1 MGGIGEQSPRPLLL
15 AHRCRYASA
24 QGRDRQ
30 MDRHGRCR
38 RRHSPKEGGRDMSLL
53 AAIRKLWHS
62 IAPRTRSDVEEEF
75 RSTLDA
81 YQEDLIGQGLS
92 EEQARRKACID
103 LGQPAAQNETYRDAI
118 GLRFFDELGGD
129 IRYGLRALR
138 RNPGFGAVA
147 VLSLALGIGATT
159 AMFSLIY
166 AVLLHPFP
174 YADADRIM
182 NPHLVDEQHPDVFQ
196 WFSLSEAQLDDLRL
210 AAPVDSVLGF
220 TNGHLE
226 ITNDGLPEDISG
238 VYLTD
243 NAETFLGVRP
253 LFGRMIEPFDAG
265 QAVVVLN
272 YRFWQR
278 RFGSDPHVIGR
289 MLEMD
294 HAPYTIVGVMP
305 RSFAF
310 NDFGGVGDV
319 YLPASLMDAVANGP
333 ARTYLPWIKLR
344 PHVTVATANA
354 ALEPIVREI
363 MKIHSEASL
372 AWHLG
377 LQPIIVPYQQ
387 DLGRTL
393 ALLLA
398 GVVLLLIIGCANC
411 SILLLARGRT
421 RRHELAIRTAIG
433 ASRWRIVR
441 QLVVEA
447 VVISCTGAVLGVAA
461 SYWLARLPLLLSPD
475 SFPAESVIRINASVL
490 AFSVALALLCGILFG
505 LVPALRLSRHDS
517 ACMLPGRQIAVV
529 APPAKHRWS
538 VLIAAQVA
546 LTLLLMATAGT
557 AIRGFLRLTQ
567 MPLGYDPTNVMQLGI
582 SLHVDNL
589 AEWSRLQSREARA
602 AYIEQIRQK
611 IAAVPGV
618 STVAVGVDATPPF
631 SDPVDTE
638 SSFNIDGTGDREQ
651 PQARVM
657 LVSQQYFAALRIPL
671 LQGRVWNADENTR
684 GDFLAVVNHAFVTRY
699 LSSSNALGRQLRIP
713 ALPFQNRFTAS
724 SAQSTAWRQ
733 IIGVVGDARNDGIGR
748 PVVPAIYLP
757 YTTLMRQYVEFFVRT
772 QGDPLTYLH
781 SIRAAVASVAS
792 DQQISN
798 GAFTLN
804 EAIEHDAQYSRQ
816 RLFSILFGVFS
827 AMALA
832 LALVGTFSVVAY
844 SVAQRT
850 TEFGVRLALGAPR
863 MHVLWVAGRI
873 ALVSVAAGIVIG
885 LAFDSFLG
893 AVLAHWMQS
902 AFAAGSLFAAAA
914 LLALGAV
921 LACLLPARHAVAVP
935 PAEALRYE

>member
-1 MGGIGEQSPRPLLL
+1 
-15 AHRCRYASA
+15 
-24 QGRDRQ
+24 
-30 MDRHGRCR
+30 
-38 RRHSPKEGGRDMSLL
+38 MSLL
-53 AAIRKLWHS
+53 APIRKLWHS
-62 IAPRTRSDVEEEF
+62 IAPRTHSDVEEEF

-81 YQEDLIGQGLS
+81 YQEDLIRQGLP
-92 EEQARRKACID
+92 EEEARRKARID
-103 LGQPAAQNETYRDAI
+103 LGQPATQNETYRDAI
-118 GLRFFDELGGD
+118 GLRVFDELGGD
-129 IRYGLRALR
+129 IRYGLRALL
-138 RNPGFGAVA
+138 RNPGFAAVA

-182 NPHLVDEQHPDVFQ
+182 NAHFVKTQQPDVFQ
-196 WFSLSEAQLDDLRL
+196 WFTLSDAQLDDLRL

-220 TNGHLE
+220 TTNGHLE
-226 ITNDGLPEDISG
+226 ITNDGLPDDISG
-238 VYLTD
+238 VYLTE

-265 QAVVVLN
+265 HPVVVLN

-333 ARTYLPWIKLR
+333 APTYLPWIKLR

-354 ALEPIVREI
+354 ALDPIVREI
-363 MKIHSEASL
+363 MKIHTEASL

-441 QLVVEA
+441 QLLVEA
-447 VVISCTGAVLGVAA
+447 LVISCTGAVLGVAG
-461 SYWLARLPLLLSPD
+461 SYWLARLPLVLSPD
-475 SFPAESVIRINASVL
+475 SFPAESVIRINAPIL

-517 ACMLPGRQIAVV
+517 ARMLPGRQIGVV
-529 APPAKHRWS
+529 AAPAKHRWS

-557 AIRGFLRLTQ
+557 AIHSFLELMQ
-567 MPLGYDPTNVMQLGI
+567 MPLGYDPANVMQLGI
-582 SLHVDNL
+582 PLHVDNP
-589 AEWSRLQSREARA
+589 ASLQSREARA
-602 AYIEQIRQK
+602 SYIGQIREK
-611 IAAVPGV
+611 IASVPGV
-618 STVAVGVDATPPF
+618 LTVAVGTDATPPF

-638 SSFNIDGTGDREQ
+638 SSFNIDGTGDGEQ
-651 PQARVM
+651 SQARVM
-657 LVSQQYFAALRIPL
+657 LVDQRYFAALRIPL
-671 LQGRVWNADENTR
+671 LQGRLWSTDENSR
-684 GDFLAVVNHAFVTRY
+684 GDFIAVVNRTFATRY

-713 ALPFQNRFTAS
+713 ALPSQHRFTAS
-724 SAQSTAWRQ
+724 SAQSTARRQ

-757 YTTLMRQYVEFFVRT
+757 YTTLMRQYVDCFVRT

-792 DQQISN
+792 DQRISN
-798 GAFTLN
+798 GAFTLI
-804 EAIEHDAQYSRQ
+804 EAIEHDALYSRQ

-827 AMALA
+827 AMALG
-832 LALVGTFSVVAY
+832 LALVGIFSVVAY

-850 TEFGVRLALGAPR
+850 TEFGIRLALGSSR
-863 MHVLWVAGRI
+863 TEILWVATRI
-873 ALVSVAAGIVIG
+873 ALVSAAAGIVIG

-893 AVLAHWMQS
+893 
-902 AFAAGSLFAAAA
+902 
-914 LLALGAV
+914 
-921 LACLLPARHAVAVP
+921 
-935 PAEALRYE
+935 

>member
-38 RRHSPKEGGRDMSLL
+38 RRHSRQEGGRDMSLL
-53 AAIRKLWHS
+53 AGMRKLWQS

-75 RSTLDA
+75 RFTLDA
-81 YQEDLIGQGLS
+81 YQEDLIRQGLP
-92 EEQARRKACID
+92 EAEARRKARID
-103 LGQPAAQNETYRDAI
+103 LGQPAAQNESYRDAI
-118 GLRFFDELGGD
+118 GLRLFDELGGD

-138 RNPGFGAVA
+138 RNPGFTAVA
-147 VLSLALGIGATT
+147 VLSLALGVGATT

-182 NPHLVDEQHPDVFQ
+182 NAHFVKTQQPDVFQ
-196 WFSLSEAQLDDLRL
+196 WFTLSEAQLDDLRL
-210 AAPVDSVLGF
+210 ADPVDSVLGF
-220 TNGHLE
+220 TTNGHLE

-238 VYLTD
+238 VYLTE

-265 QAVVVLN
+265 QPVVVLN

-393 ALLLA
+393 ALLLV

-441 QLVVEA
+441 QLLVEA
-447 VVISCTGAVLGVAA
+447 LAISCTGAVLGVAA
-461 SYWLARLPLLLSPD
+461 SYWLARLPLVLSPD
-475 SFPAESVIRINASVL
+475 SFPAESVIRINAPIL

-505 LVPALRLSRHDS
+505 LAPALRLSRNDPARS
-517 ACMLPGRQIAVV
+517 LPGRQAGVV
-529 APPAKHRWS
+529 AAPARRRWS

-567 MPLGYDPTNVMQLGI
+567 MPLGYDPANVMQLAMG
-582 SLHVDNL
+582 LHFHDT
-589 AEWSRLQSREARA
+589 AQWRRIQSREART
-602 AYIEQIRQK
+602 AYIEQIREK
-611 IAAVPGV
+611 IASVPGIL
-618 STVAVGVDATPPF
+618 TVAAGFGATPP
-631 SDPVDTE
+631 DADVQ
-638 SSFNIDGTGDREQ
+638 SSFIIDGSGDGER

-657 LVSQQYFAALRIPL
+657 LVDQHYFATLRIPL
-671 LQGRVWNADENTR
+671 LQGRVCNADENSS
-684 GDFLAVVNHAFVTRY
+684 GDFIAVVNHAFSTRY
-699 LSSSNALGRQLRIP
+699 LSSLPAVGRQLRIP
-713 ALPFQNRFTAS
+713 GLTAQMS
-724 SAQSTAWRQ
+724 YQVVSAQSTAWRE
-733 IIGVVGDARNDGIGR
+733 IIGVVGDARNDGVDQ
-748 PVVPAIYLP
+748 PV
-757 YTTLMRQYVEFFVRT
+757 
-772 QGDPLTYLH
+772 
-781 SIRAAVASVAS
+781 
-792 DQQISN
+792 
-798 GAFTLN
+798 
-804 EAIEHDAQYSRQ
+804 
-816 RLFSILFGVFS
+816 
-827 AMALA
+827 
-832 LALVGTFSVVAY
+832 
-844 SVAQRT
+844 
-850 TEFGVRLALGAPR
+850 
-863 MHVLWVAGRI
+863 
-873 ALVSVAAGIVIG
+873 
-885 LAFDSFLG
+885 
-893 AVLAHWMQS
+893 
-902 AFAAGSLFAAAA
+902 
-914 LLALGAV
+914 
-921 LACLLPARHAVAVP
+921 
-935 PAEALRYE
+935 